1 MIPPRY
7 LPALPV
13 LIHVSLL
20 TQLGLSLTVPPVL
33 CLLVCS
39 HLADRYG
46 LGSWVYVPGFILGFG
61 SSYVTAWKLYRAQM
75 KKEKKKEKERD
86 SFNRHI

>member
-1 MIPPRY
+1 MAGKWPEIMK
-7 LPALPV
+7 
-13 LIHVSLL
+13 HVSLL

-61 SSYVTAWKLYRAQM
+61 SSCVTAWKLYRAQM

>member
-1 MIPPRY
+1 MAGKWPEIMK
-7 LPALPV
+7 
-13 LIHVSLL
+13 HVSLL

-39 HLADRYG
+39 CLADRYG

-61 SSYVTAWKLYRAQM
+61 SSCVTAWKLYRAQM
-75 KKEKKKEKERD
+75 KKEKKKEKERV